1 MSASSRRDAERGIR
15 SDCDQEA
22 TSPNFAGSTLLQVT
36 SNDSQHFRLDIQG
49 LRGLAVAL
57 VIIDHAGWGLTGGY
71 IGVDVFFVISGYVI
85 TETLIRE
92 IRDTGRISMSNFY
105 SRRVRRLV
113 PASTVVILAT
123 LILSLFV
130 LSPGIEHEKAAAA
143 GLASMFFVPNIRYV
157 LEGGYFFLA
166 ADPFRHFW
174 SLGVEEQFYLAFPAA
189 LLLVFRT
196 ADRDFRRFRRLFIT
210 VVVGIAIVSF
220 TFASLLSL
228 GFRVFPLPTRLSFFG
243 TPFRMWEL
251 LIGSIVSLTATT
263 TQHFR
268 LGSYRHLARL
278 LGLGMIILPA
288 VMYDEFTLFPGISA
302 LPPVL
307 GTALLILSGTGESH
321 CVPLLT
327 SRPLTFLGDVSYGLY
342 LWHWPLIVFAQ
353 RIWTDNQLSVLL
365 AVVVSVVLSAFQYQ
379 YLEMP
384 FRRRSTLRGRSA
396 VALVTVAAVL
406 VSAVSLGLT
415 QISQKGLGLK
425 KAAIFEE
432 SPNVGEVCV
441 FGSNWTSIIEKCTFG
456 RASGTRVLLLG
467 DSQAPAMSDGVLSAV
482 DAIEGRVTMIYSN
495 ACPVHARPNEIRE
508 ECAAFQ
514 SAFRSIVESVGPE
527 VVIVANAA
535 DLYVSRGGL
544 GKPDA
549 RIRDRFGRFP
559 NDYWEALSNW
569 TDGVDSV
576 LRSSVLGVA
585 RVLYLQMIP
594 PAPESSPT
602 LIKRRIESI
611 DFALKSR
618 FDRNIVVEAERKVLS
633 TNSRIFLLDPAESL
647 CPNGRCPLFVNGKPI
662 YADSFHLNSR
672 GSVLVSAAIQDA
684 LIQILEKSN

>member
-1 MSASSRRDAERGIR
+1 MI
-15 SDCDQEA
+15 
-22 TSPNFAGSTLLQVT
+22 
-36 SNDSQHFRLDIQG
+36 SNDSQHFRLDVQG

-71 IGVDVFFVISGYVI
+71 IGVDVFFVISGFVI

-92 IRDTGRISMSNFY
+92 IRDTGQISMSNFY
-105 SRRVRRLV
+105 SRRVRRLL

-143 GLASMFFVPNIRYV
+143 GLASMFFVPNIRYI

-189 LLLVFRT
+189 LLLIFRV

-210 VVVGIAIVSF
+210 VAVGITLVSF

-228 GFRVFPLPTRLSFFG
+228 GFRIFPLPTRLSFFG

-251 LIGSIVSLTATT
+251 LIGSMVSLTTTT

-268 LGSYRHLARL
+268 LDSYRHLARL
-278 LGLGMIILPA
+278 LGLGMIIVPA

-321 CVPLLT
+321 RVPLLT

-365 AVVVSVVLSAFQYQ
+365 AVVVSVVLSAFQYR

-415 QISQKGLGLK
+415 RISQTGLGLES
-425 KAAIFEE
+425 AAMFEQSE
-432 SPNVGEVCV
+432 RIGDSCSYDSDFAAV
-441 FGSNWTSIIEKCTFG
+441 IARCTFG
-456 RASGTRVLLLG
+456 TSSERKILLIG
-467 DSQAPAMSDGVLSAV
+467 DSQVPAMSDGVARSAKETAAQV
-482 DAIEGRVTMIYSN
+482 SMIFYSS
-495 ACPVHARPNEIRE
+495 CPVHARPNELRE
-508 ECAAFQ
+508 QCAEFQ
-514 SAFRSIVESVGPE
+514 KSFSSIVELVKPD
-527 VVIVANAA
+527 VAIVANAA
-535 DLYVSRGGL
+535 DLYVSRGGF
-544 GKPDA
+544 GKPDT
-549 RIRDRFGRFP
+549 RIRDRFGRLP
-559 NDYWEALSNW
+559 TNYDEALSNW

-576 LRSSVLGVA
+576 LRSSVFGGVPL
-585 RVLYLQMIP
+585 LYLQMIP
-594 PAPESSPT
+594 SAPESSVS
-602 LIKRRIESI
+602 LVRRHLATA
-611 DFALKSR
+611 DFSLDSR
-618 FDRNIVVEAERKVLS
+618 FDRNAIVDSERSILQRNPRVLV
-633 TNSRIFLLDPAESL
+633 LDPADSL
-647 CPNGRCPLFVNGKPI
+647 CPSGRCPLFVNGQPI